1 MELKKLREAKGIT
14 MVALVITITVML
26 ILATITI
33 NLGKETI
40 KQTKLESLKTDML
53 LIEAKAKEYVESASF
68 ELGNKDN
75 TPTEGESQEKIDA
88 RNKRKENALAKL
100 KGQETTDQ
108 YLQKIGLAVSIETEK
123 NNNIYYYQLSQQDL
137 KDMGLKDVLSDE
149 DEGFFIVKYDIPN
162 ADVEVYLTNGIEVE
176 GVRKYSLT
184 DLKAVE

>member
-68 ELGNKDN
+68 ELGTKDN

-88 RNKRKENALAKL
+88 RNKRKENMN
-100 KGQETTDQ
+100 
-108 YLQKIGLAVSIETEK
+108 YIR
-123 NNNIYYYQLSQQDL
+123 
-137 KDMGLKDVLSDE
+137 
-149 DEGFFIVKYDIPN
+149 F
-162 ADVEVYLTNGIEVE
+162 
-176 GVRKYSLT
+176 
-184 DLKAVE
+184 